1 VDVSLVIAAN
11 LRYQEFFRPSS
22 RTSEIIKGLDTM
34 KAKLTVILVVL
45 LFTLALFAQ
54 TATQNPTPK
63 ADDKS
68 CACCKDK
75 DGKAMDCCKDGNCCK
90 DAKMCARDKDGKM
103 ACCKGEMKDGKM
115 ACCGDK
121 CPMMKGDKKDEKTAK
136 AGCCGDKCPM
146 KNHGEHKGM

>member
-1 VDVSLVIAAN
+1 MKSK
-11 LRYQEFFRPSS
+11 S
-22 RTSEIIKGLDTM
+22 II
-34 KAKLTVILVVL
+34 ILVVL
-45 LFTLALFAQ
+45 LFTVALFAQ

-63 ADDKS
+63 VDDKT

-75 DGKAMDCCKDGNCCK
+75 DGKAMDCCKDGKCCT

-121 CPMMKGDKKDEKTAK
+121 CPMMKGDKKDDKVAK

-146 KNHGEHKGM
+146 MKNHGDHKGM